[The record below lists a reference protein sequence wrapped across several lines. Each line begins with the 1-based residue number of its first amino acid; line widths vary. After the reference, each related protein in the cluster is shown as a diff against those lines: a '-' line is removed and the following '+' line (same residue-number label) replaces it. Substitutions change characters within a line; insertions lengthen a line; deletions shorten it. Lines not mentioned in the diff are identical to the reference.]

1 MNLSEL
7 LQNIDTLDSE
17 TKLTLNVL
25 TQKSGASLEDTAW
38 YWTNPDN
45 KKVCLEKSDIL
56 SLTPLESFAQVDTLV
71 LFKNRITDLTPLSKL
86 ENLRH
91 LNLIDNNIKFL
102 DSLVNLKLEE
112 LYIGENLISDIT
124 PLAQI
129 PTLKILGLRENQIT
143 NLKPLESMTNLVQ
156 LNLSGNPIDPNE
168 VLNLQGKLPGCKI
181 IFE

>member
-25 TQKSGASLEDTAW
+25 TQRSGANVEDTAW

-45 KKVCLEKSDIL
+45 KKVCLQESDIS
-56 SLTPLESFAQVDTLV
+56 SLVPLESFTQVDTLV
-71 LFKNRITDLTPLSKL
+71 LFKNRISDLTPLSKL

-112 LYIGENLISDIT
+112 LYLGENLISDVT
-124 PLAQI
+124 LLAQI
-129 PTLKILGLRENQIT
+129 TTLRMLGLRENQVT

-156 LNLSGNPIDPNE
+156 LNLSGNPVDPNE
-168 VLNLQGKLPGCKI
+168 VMNLQGKLPGCRI
-181 IFE
+181 IFD

>member
-1 MNLSEL
+1 MTLTEL

-25 TQKSGASLEDTAW
+25 TRRSGASVEDMAW
-38 YWTNPDN
+38 YWSNPDN
-45 KKVCLEKSDIL
+45 KKVCLEESDIL
-56 SLTPLESFAQVDTLV
+56 SLTPLESLTQVDTLV
-71 LFKNRITDLTPLSKL
+71 LFKNRISDLAPLSKL

-102 DSLVNLKLEE
+102 DSIVNLKLEE
-112 LYIGENLISDIT
+112 LYLGENLISDVT

-129 PTLKILGLRENQIT
+129 TTLRMLGLKENQIPDLT
-143 NLKPLESMTNLVQ
+143 PLYSMTNLVQ
-156 LNLSGNPIDPNE
+156 LNLSGNPVDPNE
-168 VLNLQGKLPGCKI
+168 VLDLQGKLPGCKI